1 MNPEVRD
8 WFAFA
13 VVGFLLLAGVWLAGV
28 VSRRFGE

>member
-8 WFAFA
+8 WLAFA
-13 VVGFLLLAGVWLAGV
+13 VVGVLLLAGAWLAGV